1 MRGQQKCMKAKITL
15 NFRYQTRPNYFQEI
29 PMNTFEEVKAKTT
42 DAYNAAA
49 DLFDH
54 PANTFWNRFGGSTV
68 ERMNLLPGERV
79 LDVCS
84 GTGAS
89 ALPAAIK
96 VGPRGKVVAVD
107 LADKL
112 LAEAKLKAKAKQLNN
127 LEFRAG
133 DMLSL
138 NYADAGFDAVICV
151 FGIFFVPDMAV
162 AVRELWRHVR
172 PGGRLAITT
181 WGENLFEPANSLFW
195 QAVRDE
201 RPELYK
207 DFNPWD
213 RISNPEGLSAMLTE
227 AGIQHMDIAAEQA
240 IHPLNTPEDWWI
252 LAMGSGY
259 RGTLDQLEP
268 SQLQR
273 VKEANLSQLRAKSVS
288 GIEANVIYAIA
299 NKPLA

>member
-1 MRGQQKCMKAKITL
+1 
-15 NFRYQTRPNYFQEI
+15 
-29 PMNTFEEVKAKTT
+29 MNTFEEAKTQT
-42 DAYNAAA
+42 THAYNAAA

-54 PANTFWNRFGGSTV
+54 PANSFWNRFGSSTV
-68 ERMNLLPGERV
+68 ARLNLVPGEHV

-96 VGPRGKVVAVD
+96 VGPQGKVVAVD

-112 LAEAKLKAKAKQLNN
+112 LAEAKSKAEAKNIRN

-138 NYADAGFDAVICV
+138 GYPDAAFDAVVCV
-151 FGIFFVPDMAV
+151 FGIFFVPDMEA
-162 AVRELWRHVR
+162 AVRELWRNVR

-181 WGENLFEPANSLFW
+181 WGENLFEPASSHFW
-195 QAVRDE
+195 QAVRAE
-201 RPELYK
+201 RPELYQG
-207 DFNPWD
+207 FNPWD
-213 RISNPEGLSAMLTE
+213 RISNPEELGAMLAGAGLSWA
-227 AGIQHMDIAAEQA
+227 DITYEQA
-240 IHPLNTPEDWWI
+240 VHLLSTPEDWWT

-268 SQLQR
+268 DQLQR
-273 VKEANLSQLRAKSVS
+273 VKESNLSRLEAESVNA
-288 GIEANVIYAIA
+288 IEANVIYAVID
-299 NKPLA
+299 KPRT

>member
-1 MRGQQKCMKAKITL
+1 
-15 NFRYQTRPNYFQEI
+15 
-29 PMNTFEEVKAKTT
+29 MNTFQEAKSKTAH
-42 DAYNAAA
+42 AYNAAA

-54 PANTFWNRFGGSTV
+54 PANTFWNRFGSSTV
-68 ERMNLLPGERV
+68 ERMNLLPGEQV

-96 VGPRGKVVAVD
+96 VGPYGKVVAVD

-112 LAEAKLKAKAKQLNN
+112 LSEAKIKARKENLTN
-127 LEFRAG
+127 LEFRVG

-138 NYADAGFDAVICV
+138 DYHDASFDAVICV
-151 FGIFFVPDMAV
+151 FGIFFVPDMAL
-162 AVRELWRHVR
+162 AVKELWRHVR

-181 WGENLFEPANSLFW
+181 WGANLFEPANNLFW
-195 QAVRDE
+195 QAVRSE

-213 RISNPEGLSAMLTE
+213 RIANPEGLSAMLAE
-227 AGIQHMDIAAEQA
+227 AGLHQVDIVAEQA
-240 IHPLNTPEDWWI
+240 IHPLNTTEDWWM
-252 LAMGSGY
+252 LVMGSGY

-268 SQLQR
+268 DQLQR
-273 VKEANLSQLRAKSVS
+273 VKQVNLSQLDVNLVTA
-288 GIEANVIYAIA
+288 IEANVIYAIA
-299 NKPLA
+299 HKPLA

>member
-1 MRGQQKCMKAKITL
+1 
-15 NFRYQTRPNYFQEI
+15 
-29 PMNTFEEVKAKTT
+29 MNTFGEAKTKT
-42 DAYNAAA
+42 AQAYNAAA

-54 PANTFWNRFGGSTV
+54 PANTFWNRFGNNTV
-68 ERMNLLPGERV
+68 ERINLVPGEHV

-96 VGPRGKVVAVD
+96 VGPHGKVVAVD

-112 LAEAKLKAKAKQLNN
+112 LTEAKAKAAAKNLKN
-127 LEFRAG
+127 LEFRTG

-138 NYADAGFDAVICV
+138 DYPDASFDAVICI
-151 FGIFFVPDMAV
+151 FGIFFVPDMA
-162 AVRELWRHVR
+162 AAARELWRNVR

-181 WGENLFEPANSLFW
+181 WGTDLFEPANSLFW
-195 QAVRDE
+195 QAVRRE

-213 RISNPEGLSAMLTE
+213 RISTPEGLAEMLSE
-227 AGIQHMDIAAEQA
+227 AGLHRVDIVSESAT
-240 IHPLNTPEDWWI
+240 HLLTCPEDWWT

-273 VKEANLSQLRAKSVS
+273 VKLDNLSQLQARSVS
-288 GIEANVIYAIA
+288 AIEANVIYAIV
-299 NKPLA
+299 NKPL

>member
-1 MRGQQKCMKAKITL
+1 
-15 NFRYQTRPNYFQEI
+15 
-29 PMNTFEEVKAKTT
+29 MNAFEEAKAKTAQ
-42 DAYNAAA
+42 AYNAAA

-54 PANTFWNRFGGSTV
+54 PANTFWNRFGSNTV
-68 ERMNLLPGERV
+68 ERLNLLPGERV

-96 VGPRGKVVAVD
+96 VGPRGSVLAVD

-112 LAEAKLKAKAKQLNN
+112 LAEAKTKAEAKRLKN

-133 DMLSL
+133 DMLAL
-138 NYADAGFDAVICV
+138 GYPDGHFDAVICI
-151 FGIFFVPDMAV
+151 FGIFFVPDMAA
-162 AVRELWRHVR
+162 AVEELWRNVR

-181 WGENLFEPANSLFW
+181 WGPDLFEPANSLFW
-195 QAVRDE
+195 QAVQRE

-207 DFNPWD
+207 GFNPWD
-213 RISNPEGLSAMLTE
+213 RISSPEGLAEMLAE
-227 AGIQHMDIAAEQA
+227 AGLHNVDVNIVAEPA
-240 IHPLNTPEDWWI
+240 VHPLSSPEDWWT

-268 SQLQR
+268 DQLQR
-273 VKEANLSQLRAKSVS
+273 VKQVNLAELETKSVCE
-288 GIEANVIYAIA
+288 IEANVIYAVA
-299 NKPLA
+299 TKPLT

>member
-1 MRGQQKCMKAKITL
+1 
-15 NFRYQTRPNYFQEI
+15 
-29 PMNTFEEVKAKTT
+29 MNTFEEAKAKTT
-42 DAYNAAA
+42 HAYNAAA

-54 PANTFWNRFGGSTV
+54 PANTFWNRFGRSTV
-68 ERMNLLPGERV
+68 ARINLLPGERV

-89 ALPAAIK
+89 ALPAAIM
-96 VGPRGKVVAVD
+96 VGPNGKVIAVD

-112 LAEAKLKAKAKQLNN
+112 LAEAKIKAEAKKLTN
-127 LEFRAG
+127 LEFQVG

-138 NYADAGFDAVICV
+138 GYPDACFDAAICV
-151 FGIFFVPDMAV
+151 FGIFFVPDMAL
-162 AVRELWRHVR
+162 AVKELWRQVR

-181 WGENLFEPANSLFW
+181 WGADLFEPANSLFW
-195 QAVRDE
+195 QSVRDE

-213 RISNPEGLSAMLTE
+213 RISNPEGLRAMLSE
-227 AGIQHMDIAAEQA
+227 AGIHDVDIVTEQS
-240 IHPLNTPEDWWI
+240 IHPLHTPEDWWV
-252 LAMGSGY
+252 LVMGSGY
-259 RGTLDQLEP
+259 RGTLDQFEP
-268 SQLQR
+268 NQLQR
-273 VKEANLSQLRAKSVS
+273 VKQANLSQLRAKSIT

>member
-1 MRGQQKCMKAKITL
+1 
-15 NFRYQTRPNYFQEI
+15 
-29 PMNTFEEVKAKTT
+29 MNTFEKAKAKTT

-54 PANTFWNRFGGSTV
+54 PANTFWDRFGGSTV

-96 VGPRGKVVAVD
+96 VGPQGKVVAVD

-112 LAEAKLKAKAKQLNN
+112 LAEAKLKAKAKRLDN
-127 LEFRAG
+127 LEFRVG

-138 NYADAGFDAVICV
+138 NYPEAGFDAVICV
-151 FGIFFVPDMAV
+151 FGIFFVPDMAL

-195 QAVRDE
+195 RAVSDE

-213 RISNPEGLSAMLTE
+213 RISSPEGLGAMLAE
-227 AGIQHMDIAAEQA
+227 AGLRHADIVAEQA
-240 IHPLNTPEDWWI
+240 VHPINTPEDWWM
-252 LAMGSGY
+252 LVMGSGY
-259 RGTLDQLEP
+259 RGTLDQLE
-268 SQLQR
+268 SGQLQR
-273 VKEANLSQLRAKSVS
+273 VKEANLAQLRAKSVT

>member
-1 MRGQQKCMKAKITL
+1 MDTFKEAK
-15 NFRYQTRPNYFQEI
+15 
-29 PMNTFEEVKAKTT
+29 VKTAN
-42 DAYNAAA
+42 AYNAAA

-54 PANTFWNRFGGSTV
+54 PANTFWNRFGSSTV
-68 ERMNLLPGERV
+68 ERINLLPGEHV

-96 VGPRGKVVAVD
+96 VGPQGKVVAAD

-112 LAEAKLKAKAKQLNN
+112 LTEAKTKAKAKNLKN
-127 LEFRAG
+127 LEFRTG
-133 DMLSL
+133 DMLAL
-138 NYADAGFDAVICV
+138 DYPDACFDAVVCV
-151 FGIFFVPDMAV
+151 FGIFFVPDMTAAV
-162 AVRELWRHVR
+162 KELWRQVR

-181 WGENLFEPANSLFW
+181 WGKDLFEPANSIFW

-213 RISNPEGLSAMLTE
+213 RISSPEGLRDMLAE
-227 AGIQHMDIAAEQA
+227 AGLQQVDIVAEQA
-240 IHPLNTPEDWWI
+240 VHPLNSPEDWWI
-252 LAMGSGY
+252 LVMGSGY
-259 RGTLDQLEP
+259 RGTLDHLEP
-268 SQLQR
+268 NQLQR
-273 VKEANLSQLRAKSVS
+273 VKQVNLAQLQAKLVT